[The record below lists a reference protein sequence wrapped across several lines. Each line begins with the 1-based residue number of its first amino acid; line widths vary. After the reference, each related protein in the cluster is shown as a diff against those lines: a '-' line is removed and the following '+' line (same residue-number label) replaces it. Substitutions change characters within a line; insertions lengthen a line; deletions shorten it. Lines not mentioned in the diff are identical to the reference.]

1 MTLDFKPLSQGLG
14 LSHLPPVDPPR
25 PQTRKPL
32 PQGSPNVSS
41 GVFSDAAATTLPVS
55 PAMEFVAPAPI
66 VAGTKDW
73 VLLSRRIGAFSIDTL
88 FNVSLLSVLFAAT
101 MFRFGPRLWDLL
113 SVELGVVLGVI
124 FALASWALVLLQEIL
139 FKTSLGKWIFRLRLG
154 GPRVSIFVRAF
165 FFPLSVLAGGLG
177 LLWSLWDPRG
187 RCWHDMLAD
196 LEPQFK

>member
-1 MTLDFKPLSQGLG
+1 MTLEFKPLSQGLG

-25 PQTRKPL
+25 PQTRKTTP
-32 PQGSPNVSS
+32 PPVATSS
-41 GVFSDAAATTLPVS
+41 ESVGTVAIS
-55 PAMEFVAPAPI
+55 PALEYVAPS
-66 VAGTKDW
+66 VARPAGVPTKDW
-73 VLLSRRIGAFSIDTL
+73 VLLSRRVGAFSIDTL
-88 FNVSLLSVLFAAT
+88 FNVSVLSVFFAAT

-113 SVELGVVLGVI
+113 SVELGLVLGVV
-124 FALASWALVLLQEIL
+124 FALASWSLVLLQEIL

-187 RCWHDMLAD
+187 RCWHDLLAD
-196 LEPQFK
+196 LEPQFKA

>member
-1 MTLDFKPLSQGLG
+1 MTLEFKPLSQGLG

-25 PQTRKPL
+25 PQIRKVP
-32 PQGSPNVSS
+32 P
-41 GVFSDAAATTLPVS
+41 ATPSAESVGPVAVS
-55 PAMEFVAPAPI
+55 PALEFVAPSVARSDVAP
-66 VAGTKDW
+66 TKDW
-73 VLLSRRIGAFSIDTL
+73 VLLSRRVGAFSIDTL
-88 FNVSLLSVLFAAT
+88 FNVSVLSVFFAAT

-113 SVELGVVLGVI
+113 SVELGLVLGVI
-124 FALASWALVLLQEIL
+124 FALASWSLVLLQEVL

-187 RCWHDMLAD
+187 RCWHDLLAD
-196 LEPQFK
+196 LEPQFKA